1 MIYYLWKILLYF
13 KHKVAVWLPL
23 ANMIK

>member
-1 MIYYLWKILLYF
+1 MIYYLWKILLDF

-23 ANMIK
+23 ANMIR

>member
-1 MIYYLWKILLYF
+1 MIYYLWKILLDF